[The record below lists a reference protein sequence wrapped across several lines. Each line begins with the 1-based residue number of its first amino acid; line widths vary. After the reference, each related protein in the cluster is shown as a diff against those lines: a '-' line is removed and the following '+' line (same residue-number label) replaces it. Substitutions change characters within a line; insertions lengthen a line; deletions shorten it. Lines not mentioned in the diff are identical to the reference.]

1 MQSVA
6 IMNRDRSLNSL
17 KPRGAPRSS
26 STGRRWGVCLAS
38 AARFAS
44 LASLTW
50 LALPATA
57 VLSLTLLAAAGCSS
71 TWGGLTGLRADDGQ
85 RLERPIGPGLVATSR
100 PLIADVPM
108 PVGFVALPDRS
119 NSYMSGDGVRVVQ
132 HTYQGLGE
140 VIDAVRFYRQHLPLN
155 GWQTVAERS
164 AGTVTRLDYVKGRER
179 LSVVI
184 GQPRVLDI
192 EVHIR
197 ARAVRPAADTPGESA
212 SVRRP

>member
-1 MQSVA
+1 VTERDG
-6 IMNRDRSLNSL
+6 IMNRDRFPNRPRLVTRLTSTTNRRSL
-17 KPRGAPRSS
+17 GFASS
-26 STGRRWGVCLAS
+26 GRFPSPGLL
-38 AARFAS
+38 AS
-44 LASLTW
+44 LALGV
-50 LALPATA
+50 ATF
-57 VLSLTLLAAAGCSS
+57 AAGCSS
-71 TWGGLTGLRADDGQ
+71 TWHGLTGVRADDGQ
-85 RLERPIGPGLVATSR
+85 RLERPIGPGLVATPR

-119 NSYMSGDGVRVVQ
+119 SSYLSGDGVRMVE

-155 GWQTVAERS
+155 GWNAVAERS

-184 GQPRVLDI
+184 GQPRVLEI

-197 ARAVRPAADTPGESA
+197 GRTMQPAADTPGESA